1 MFENME
7 LTVLSRDRWR
17 VLKFGSC
24 GPKDLKK
31 KKALAIQFGAKS
43 CRTKYRRT
51 KVSGWRVHNKPHTA
65 WGGGPQLKQIQIK
78 GT

>member
-31 KKALAIQFGAKS
+31 KKRLPYSSVQSLAGPN
-43 CRTKYRRT
+43 TEERRCLDGEYIISLT
-51 KVSGWRVHNKPHTA
+51 QPGEEVHS
-65 WGGGPQLKQIQIK
+65 
-78 GT
+78 

>member
-24 GPKDLKK
+24 GPKDLQKK
-31 KKALAIQFGAKS
+31 SA
-43 CRTKYRRT
+43 CHTVRC
-51 KVSGWRVHNKPHTA
+51 KVLQDKIPKNEGVWMASA
-65 WGGGPQLKQIQIK
+65 
-78 GT
+78 